1 MPVIFETSDCE
12 LTALLQG
19 EIDHHT
25 AAELR
30 EEIDRAVDIL
40 KPEVLVLDF
49 SRVGFM
55 DSSGIGLIMGRF
67 QNVRSYGGSLRVANP
82 PPTVARM
89 MRLAGM
95 GRLGVL

>member
-1 MPVIFETSDCE
+1 MPVILESSDGE
-12 LTALLQG
+12 LTVLIQG

-25 AAELR
+25 AAALR
-30 EEIDRAVDIL
+30 EEIDRAVDSL
-40 KPEVLVLDF
+40 KPEVLALDF
-49 SRVGFM
+49 SGVGFM

-67 QNVRSYGGSLRVANP
+67 QNVRAYGGTLRVVNP
-82 PPTVARM
+82 PPMVARM